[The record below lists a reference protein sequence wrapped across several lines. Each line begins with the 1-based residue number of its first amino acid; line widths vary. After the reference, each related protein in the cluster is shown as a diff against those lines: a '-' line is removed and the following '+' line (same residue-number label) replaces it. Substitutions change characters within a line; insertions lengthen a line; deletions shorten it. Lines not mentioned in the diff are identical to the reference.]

1 MNEIHNFLSQNPV
14 IAVYIKLTG
23 VLLLCVVVH
32 AITRRYLLLGI
43 EKLVERSE
51 TNYDNKLLKSGIFH
65 RIAYIAPVLVLYYFA
80 YLFGSFENI
89 MHRILTAS
97 IILITFLALGALL
110 TTISEILAERDKE
123 QKFNFKTYVQIS
135 KLILYIVGALV
146 GIAILT
152 GQSPLVM
159 ISGLGAMTAVLLL
172 VFRDTI
178 LSFVAGVQINSNDL
192 VRIGDWIEVPKFGA
206 DGDVIDIALHTV
218 RVQNW
223 DMTITMIP
231 THKLI
236 EESFKNWRG
245 MTLSGGRRIKRAI
258 HINMSSVRFC
268 DEKLLARFEKMQL
281 LKGYIRDRQ
290 AEIDAYNKE
299 FQIDQSESI
308 NGRRMTNLGVF
319 RAYLIAYL
327 RNHPKIHKEMTFLVR
342 QLAPG
347 ETGVPI
353 EIYVFTNDVNW
364 NNYESI
370 QADIFDHIIAV
381 TSRFDLTIFQNPSGR
396 DFQGLVK

>member
-1 MNEIHNFLSQNPV
+1 MTEISNFLNQYPE
-14 IAVYIKLTG
+14 ATVYAKLAG
-23 VLLLCVVVH
+23 VLLLCLVVH
-32 AITRRYLLLGI
+32 AITRRYLLRGI
-43 EKLVERSE
+43 EKLVVKSK
-51 TNYDNKLLKSGIFH
+51 TTYDDKLLKSGLFH
-65 RIAYIAPVLVLYYFA
+65 RLALIAPAIVLYNFA
-80 YLFGSFENI
+80 HLFGPIEDLLR
-89 MHRILTAS
+89 RILTAA
-97 IILITFLALGALL
+97 IVLIAILGLGALL
-110 TTISEILAERDKE
+110 KSIGEILADRDKE

-135 KLILYIVGALV
+135 KLVLYIVGALICV
-146 GIAILT
+146 AILT

-178 LSFVAGVQINSNDL
+178 LSFVAGIQINSNDL
-192 VRIGDWIEVPKFGA
+192 VRVGDWIEVPKFGA

-223 DMTITMIP
+223 DKTITMIP

-245 MTLSGGRRIKRAI
+245 MTQSGGRRIMRAI
-258 HINMSSVRFC
+258 RIDMSSVKFC
-268 DEKLLARFEKMQL
+268 DAELRARFGKMHLVKDYVQ
-281 LKGYIRDRQ
+281 DRQ
-290 AEIDAYNKE
+290 KEIDDYNQKTG
-299 FQIDQSESI
+299 IDQSESI

-319 RAYLIAYL
+319 RAYLEAYL
-327 RNHPKIHKEMTFLVR
+327 LDHPKIHNEMTFLVR
-342 QLAPG
+342 QLSPG
-347 ETGVPI
+347 DSGIPI
-353 EIYVFTNDVNW
+353 EIYVFTTDTNW
-364 NNYESI
+364 NSYEAI

>member
-1 MNEIHNFLSQNPV
+1 MT
-14 IAVYIKLTG
+14 YIKLAG
-23 VLLLCVVVH
+23 VLLLCIVVH
-32 AITRRYLLLGI
+32 AITRKYLLRGI
-43 EKLVERSE
+43 EKLVQRSK
-51 TNYDNKLLKSGIFH
+51 TTYDDKLLKSGIFH
-65 RIAYIAPVLVLYYFA
+65 RLALIAPAVVLYNFA
-80 YLFGSFENI
+80 ALFGSFEHI
-89 MHRILTAS
+89 MRRMLAAS
-97 IILITFLALGALL
+97 IIVITMLALGALL
-110 TTISEILAERDKE
+110 KTIGEILDDRNKE
-123 QKFNFKTYVQIS
+123 QRFNFKTYVQIS
-135 KLILYIVGALV
+135 KLILYILGGLL

-159 ISGLGAMTAVLLL
+159 LSGFGAMTAVLLL

-192 VRIGDWIEVPKFGA
+192 VRVGDWIEVPKFGA

-245 MTLSGGRRIKRAI
+245 MSLSGGRRIKRAI
-258 HINMSSVRFC
+258 HIDMSSVRFC

-281 LKGYIRDRQ
+281 LKDYVRERLL
-290 AEIDAYNKE
+290 EIDTYNRQY
-299 FQIDQSESI
+299 QIEQSESI

-319 RAYLIAYL
+319 RAYLEAYL
-327 RNHPKIHKEMTFLVR
+327 HNHPKIHKQMTFLIR

-347 ETGVPI
+347 ETGIPI
-353 EIYVFTNDVNW
+353 EIYVFANDTNW
-364 NNYESI
+364 NNYEAI